1 MHGLG
6 LLVCVVAA
14 VSGATAPLGTGS
26 ADAAERTAALRRE
39 VEGLRVEREL
49 AAAKAFYLRLDAREG
64 RLALL
69 LAGVTLQEH
78 AVEGIEIGVPRVA
91 FWRRTPP
98 PDWPSHVFR
107 GGRLLPARERD
118 RVEIAAPVASAAGD
132 VAAHEPSPPAVPL
145 AAEEAYSVPARYRI
159 LFEPGL
165 ALEVVA
171 RDGGWNRTVLLR
183 AWDLVRLRAAGL
195 GNALSTTP
203 AERVRVRVALPAG
216 DAATLYRS
224 LPPDVALIVVGLA
237 PD

>member
-14 VSGATAPLGTGS
+14 ASGATASLGTGS
-26 ADAAERTAALRRE
+26 AADADAAERTVAALRRE

-69 LAGVTLQEH
+69 LAGVPLQEH

-118 RVEIAAPVASAAGD
+118 RVEVAAPVASAAGD

-145 AAEEAYSVPARYRI
+145 AAEEAYSVPAPDRSATSLGPRPPARRRSWQR
-159 LFEPGL
+159 LEHCSRRAGPG
-165 ALEVVA
+165 A
-171 RDGGWNRTVLLR
+171 RRPPGRRRGHPLPVTASGGRPDR
-183 AWDLVRLRAAGL
+183 RRPGARLR
-195 GNALSTTP
+195 S
-203 AERVRVRVALPAG
+203 
-216 DAATLYRS
+216 
-224 LPPDVALIVVGLA
+224 
-237 PD
+237 